1 MSLDLLKPVSD
12 SLIDELNENY
22 LQGSIY
28 KKLAIHTSSLGIP
41 DLESTNVCIIG
52 LDEYRNSFFQ
62 SSAQDLDSLRREFY
76 KLKFS
81 NWKLSISDLGNL
93 PNGNTVDDTYHA
105 LYEICKEL
113 LSKKIVLIIIG
124 GSNDL
129 IYPIFKSFDSY
140 SDKVNIVSIDN
151 QFDLYQE
158 SELVSGRTYMNKII
172 IDDSNSLNDFTNIG
186 YQRHLC
192 SHDELQLMEK
202 LFFEYISLGE
212 ISENNMKAEPIMRNS
227 NIVGFDMKSLSFSA
241 SFDQNQGN
249 PNGIDSRLACILT
262 KYAGQSNKTNFL
274 GLFELSNNKVS
285 SKLYSEIIW
294 YFLDGVDKRII
305 ESDFNDSQTFNK
317 YIVQTSGRDII
328 FYKSKISEKWWMLVD
343 TSKNKSISYLPCLES
358 DYLDALNDNIP
369 IRWLKATKRV

>member
-28 KKLAIHTSSLGIP
+28 KKLAIHTSSFGIP

-62 SSAQDLDSLRREFY
+62 SATQDLDSIRREFY

-241 SFDQNQGN
+241 SFDQTQGN
-249 PNGIDSRLACILT
+249 PNGIDPRLACILT

-358 DYLDALNDNIP
+358 DYLEALNDNIP
-369 IRWLKATKRV
+369 IRWLKAIKRV

>member
-12 SLIDELNENY
+12 SLINELNENY
-22 LQGSIY
+22 LQGSIF
-28 KKLAIHTSSLGIP
+28 KKLDIHTSSLGLP
-41 DLESTNVCIIG
+41 NLESVNVCVIG
-52 LDEYRNSFFQ
+52 VNECRNSFFQ
-62 SSAQDLDSLRREFY
+62 SAPQDLNSLRKEFY

-105 LYEICKEL
+105 LYDICKEL
-113 LSKKIVLIIIG
+113 ISKKIILVIIG

-140 SDKVNIVSIDN
+140 TDKINIVSIDN

-172 IDDSNSLNDFTNIG
+172 VDDSNSLNDFTNIG

-241 SFDQNQGN
+241 SFDQTQGS
-249 PNGIDSRLACILT
+249 PNGIDPRLACILS

-305 ESDFNDSQTFNK
+305 ESNFDDAQTFNK

-328 FYKSKISEKWWMLVD
+328 FYKSKISEKWWTLID
-343 TSKNKSISYLPCLES
+343 TSKNKSSSYLPCLES

>member
-22 LQGSIY
+22 LQGSLY
-28 KKLAIHTSSLGIP
+28 KKLAIHTSSFGIP

-241 SFDQNQGN
+241 SFDQTQAN
-249 PNGIDSRLACILT
+249 PNGIDPRLACILT

-358 DYLDALNDNIP
+358 DYLEALNDNIP

>member
-28 KKLAIHTSSLGIP
+28 KKLAIHTSSFGIP

-62 SSAQDLDSLRREFY
+62 SATQDLDSVRREFY

-105 LYEICKEL
+105 LYDICKEL
-113 LSKKIVLIIIG
+113 LSKKIILVIIG

-140 SDKVNIVSIDN
+140 TDKINIVSIDN

-172 IDDSNSLNDFTNIG
+172 VDDSNSLNDFTNIG

-241 SFDQNQGN
+241 SFDQTQGS
-249 PNGIDSRLACILT
+249 PNGIDPRLACILS

-328 FYKSKISEKWWMLVD
+328 FYKSKISEKWWILVD
-343 TSKNKSISYLPCLES
+343 TSKNKSSSYLPCLES

>member
-28 KKLAIHTSSLGIP
+28 KKLAIHTSSFGIP

-62 SSAQDLDSLRREFY
+62 SATQDLDSLRREFY

-113 LSKKIVLIIIG
+113 LSKKIVLILIG

-241 SFDQNQGN
+241 SFNQTQGN
-249 PNGIDSRLACILT
+249 PNGIDPRLACILT

-294 YFLDGVDKRII
+294 YFLDGIDKRII

-328 FYKSKISEKWWMLVD
+328 FYKSKISEKWWMLID
-343 TSKNKSISYLPCLES
+343 TSKNKSISYLPCLEG
-358 DYLDALNDNIP
+358 DYQDALNDNIP
-369 IRWLKATKRV
+369 IRWLKATKRI

>member
-28 KKLAIHTSSLGIP
+28 KKLAIHTSSFGIP

-62 SSAQDLDSLRREFY
+62 SATQDLDSLRREFY

-113 LSKKIVLIIIG
+113 LSKKIVLILIG

-241 SFDQNQGN
+241 SYDQTQGN
-249 PNGIDSRLACILT
+249 PNGIDPRLACILT

-358 DYLDALNDNIP
+358 DYLEALNDNIP
-369 IRWLKATKRV
+369 IRWLKATKRI

>member
-12 SLIDELNENY
+12 SLINELNENY

-28 KKLAIHTSSLGIP
+28 KKLAIHTSSFGLP
-41 DLESTNVCIIG
+41 NLESTNVCIVG
-52 LDEYRNSFFQ
+52 LDECRNSFFQ
-62 SSAQDLDSLRREFY
+62 SATQDLNSIRKEFY

-81 NWKLSISDLGNL
+81 NWKLSITDLGNL
-93 PNGNTVDDTYHA
+93 PSGNTVDDTYHA
-105 LYEICKEL
+105 LFEICKEL
-113 LSKKIVLIIIG
+113 LSKKIVLVIIG

-129 IYPIFKSFDSY
+129 IYPVFKSFDSHN
-140 SDKVNIVSIDN
+140 DKVNIVSIDN

-227 NIVGFDMKSLSFSA
+227 NIVSFDMKALSFSA
-241 SFDQNQGN
+241 SYDQTQGN
-249 PNGIDSRLACILT
+249 PNGIDPRLACILT

-294 YFLDGVDKRII
+294 YFLDGIDKRII

-317 YIVQTSGRDII
+317 YIVQTSGRDIV
-328 FYKSKISEKWWMLVD
+328 FYKSKISEKWWMLID
-343 TSKNKSISYLPCLES
+343 ASKNKSISYLPCLES
-358 DYLDALNDNIP
+358 DYQDALNDNIP
-369 IRWLKATKRV
+369 IRWLKATKRI